1 MGGIRLAMAADMSC
15 IEPIAIPGL
24 AARRAANNASPAPV
38 VLDVDADPFWRRLVA
53 RKLSPGAIVRPAA
66 PLADAERML
75 DQAPVAGA
83 VLELDL
89 PDGSALPLLRRLR
102 LATKPLPVLVLS
114 ASGSVLHASAA
125 SALGADFASKHEPVS
140 ALAPRITQLVTRLTK
155 DRDHV
160 SELVAEMAVRG
171 SLTRAEREALEV
183 FLRTGNR
190 SCLAG
195 ELGIAET
202 SVKSR
207 VRSVC
212 RKLGLANLAEIYR
225 VIFEL
230 ESA

>member
-1 MGGIRLAMAADMSC
+1 MDEATMSC
-15 IEPIAIPGL
+15 IEPISIPGL

-38 VLDVDADPFWRRLVA
+38 VLVVDHDPFWRRLVA
-53 RKLSPGAIVRPAA
+53 RKLSPGAIVRPA
-66 PLADAERML
+66 PTLADAEAML
-75 DQAPVAGA
+75 RSAPVAGV

-89 PDGSALPLLRRLR
+89 PDGSALPLLRQIR

-114 ASGSVLHASAA
+114 ESSSVLAASTA
-125 SALGADFASKHEPVS
+125 SALGADFASKHEPMNAV
-140 ALAPRITQLVTRLTK
+140 APRIEQLVSRLTK
-155 DRDHV
+155 DRDHI

-190 SCLAG
+190 ACLAG

-207 VRSVC
+207 VRSLC
-212 RKLGLANLAEIYR
+212 RKLGLSHLAEIYR
-225 VIFEL
+225 VLFEL